1 MFSLISLKTA
11 QTSEQMSNTVLDI
24 LTKAKEQ
31 NLVAF
36 IGGGYARD
44 TILNK
49 PIKDI
54 DVFVLYAD
62 ELSFLTLTPE
72 YGSVANL
79 GGSGGNLRDDVVY
92 IEKYDDKDVDVIYIE
107 QSSILN
113 VCYNFDTSICQCY
126 TVMNDEG
133 GLETYISEDFKQYLD
148 NNIIYLYK
156 DIKSCDSHLDRIRA
170 KFPDAIFEKKMS
182 DCANNKFTKWSD

>member
-1 MFSLISLKTA
+1 MILPSLKTG
-11 QTSEQMSNTVLDI
+11 QTPEQMYNTVSDI

-54 DVFVLYAD
+54 DVFVLSSLCPLAPTL
-62 ELSFLTLTPE
+62 ELSC
-72 YGSVANL
+72 YGNRTNL

-92 IEKYDDKDVDVIYIE
+92 IEKYDDKDVDVIYMDQE
-107 QSSILN
+107 SILN

-126 TVMNDEG
+126 TILNDEG
-133 GLETYISEDFKQYLD
+133 VLETYISEDFKQYLD

-156 DIKSCDSHLDRIRA
+156 DISTCDSHLERIRA

-182 DCANNKFTKWSD
+182 DCTNNKFTKWSD

>member
-1 MFSLISLKTA
+1 
-11 QTSEQMSNTVLDI
+11 MSNTVLDI

-54 DVFVLYAD
+54 DMFVLSSLDTLA
-62 ELSFLTLTPE
+62 LTLTPD
-72 YGSVANL
+72 YGSVTNL

-92 IEKYDDKDVDVIYIE
+92 IEKYDDKDVDIIYMD

-126 TVMNDEG
+126 TVLNDEG

-156 DIKSCDSHLDRIRA
+156 DIISCDSHLDRIRA

-182 DCANNKFTKWSD
+182 DCTNNKFTKWSD